1 MTFDFGAPLLALLLL
16 ALGLAMDAFAVA
28 ISQGTL
34 RVRPRFHALKVGLTF
49 GLAQA
54 LMPLIGS
61 LIGLAVLGW
70 ISAFDHWVVLG
81 LLGFLGIRMIRQAF
95 DEEAEASPLS
105 GWALGAA
112 AIATSIDALAA
123 GITLPALGL
132 PVLSSALVIG
142 LITAAL
148 CIVGVRAGAL
158 VGNRAGRIADVLGGL
173 ILIGIG
179 LNTFI
184 SHQFF
189 GG

>member
-1 MTFDFGAPLLALLLL
+1 MDFTGPLLALALL
-16 ALGLAMDAFAVA
+16 AFGLAMDAFAVA
-28 ISQGTL
+28 VSQGTL
-34 RVRPRFHALKVGLTF
+34 RVRPHFHALKLGLTF

-95 DEEAEASPLS
+95 DPEVEASALT
-105 GWALGAA
+105 GWTLGAA

-123 GITLPALGL
+123 GFTLPSLGL
-132 PVLSSALVIG
+132 PVLSSSLIIG
-142 LITAAL
+142 LVTAVI
-148 CIVGVRAGAL
+148 CMIGVRIGAL
-158 VGNRAGRIADVLGGL
+158 VGNRAGRIADVLGGA
-173 ILIGIG
+173 ILLGIG

-184 SHQFF
+184 SHQFL

>member
-1 MTFDFGAPLLALLLL
+1 MSFEFGAPLLALALL
-16 ALGLAMDAFAVA
+16 AVGLAMDAFAVA
-28 ISQGTL
+28 VSQGTL
-34 RVRPRFHALKVGLTF
+34 RNCARSHALTVGLSF

-54 LMPLIGS
+54 IMPLAGS

-95 DEEAEASPLS
+95 DEEAQATPLA

-112 AIATSIDALAA
+112 AVATSIDALAA

-132 PVLSSALVIG
+132 PIVASAIAIG
-142 LITAAL
+142 LVTALL
-148 CIVGVRAGAL
+148 CYAGVRFGGAL
-158 VGNRAGRIADVLGGL
+158 GSRTGRAADVLGGL

>member
-1 MTFDFGAPLLALLLL
+1 MDFTGPLLALVLL
-16 ALGLAMDAFAVA
+16 AFGLAMDAFAVA
-28 ISQGTL
+28 VSQGTL
-34 RVRPRFHALKVGLTF
+34 RVRPGFHALKVGLTF

-54 LMPLIGS
+54 IMPLAGS

-95 DEEAEASPLS
+95 DEEAEASALS

-123 GITLPALGL
+123 GFALPALGL
-132 PVLSSALVIG
+132 PVVSSALVIG
-142 LITAAL
+142 LVTAAL
-148 CIVGVRAGAL
+148 CFVGVRVGAL
-158 VGNRAGRIADVLGGL
+158 VGSRAGRIADVLGGL

>member
-1 MTFDFGAPLLALLLL
+1 MDFYGPLLALALL

-28 ISQGTL
+28 LSQGTL
-34 RVRPRFHALKVGLTF
+34 AVRPRFHALTVGLTF
-49 GLAQA
+49 GVAQA
-54 LMPLIGS
+54 VMPLIGS

-81 LLGFLGIRMIRQAF
+81 LLGFLGLRMIVQAF
-95 DEEAEASPLS
+95 DTGAQTSPLT

-112 AIATSIDALAA
+112 AVATSVDALAA

-132 PVLSSALVIG
+132 PILGSAIVIG
-142 LITAAL
+142 LVTAVL
-148 CIVGVRAGAL
+148 CFIGVRIGAL
-158 VGNRAGRIADVLGGL
+158 VGARAGRAADVLGGL

-184 SHQFF
+184 SHQFL